1 MTRKSRSGEPRKSK
15 AGDSHKPPA
24 RKSADGDR
32 LTIERLGGLGGFGMA
47 GSRIRS
53 EGEVSMAALS
63 HADCAALDALFE
75 RPPASTPRK
84 SDSFVYRLTRRVGA
98 EPQTI
103 EVAEDHVPV
112 AVRNCV
118 KDRLA

>member
-1 MTRKSRSGEPRKSK
+1 MTRKSRSGEPRKSTV
-15 AGDSHKPPA
+15 GDSHKPDA
-24 RKSADGDR
+24 CKAADGDR
-32 LTIERLGGLGGFGMA
+32 LTIERLGGFGGFGMA

-63 HADCAALDALFE
+63 DADCAALDALFR
-75 RPPASTPRK
+75 RPPPSAPRK
-84 SDSFVYRLTRRVGA
+84 PDGFVYRLTRRVGA
-98 EPQTI
+98 APQTI
-103 EVAEDHVPV
+103 EVGEDQVPE